1 MSLNVQRIDLLNT
14 LRNSM
19 GKGFRMSVAEM
30 IYVGL
35 SWEETNVL
43 GLGARIICSLLYLL
57 I

>member
-1 MSLNVQRIDLLNT
+1 
-14 LRNSM
+14 M

-35 SWEETNVL
+35 SREETNVL